1 MFSFA
6 LKNLWTRKS
15 KAFLSAL
22 SIIMATTIGLLAF
35 NISCQVEDGIVE
47 TVTYYDTLVG
57 PSGSE
62 TELALN
68 TLFFTGAPIGTISYE
83 NYENLKKDIRVNEA
97 IPFAMGD
104 SYKGAKIVG
113 TDSKYLENN
122 KLHAGRLFE
131 NEFEAVFG
139 YNVAKDNNLGVGDTF
154 FTSHGISETG
164 DTGHTHNTPYTVS
177 GILKKTNTAYD
188 NVVFVNISDVWSIHS
203 HGDDVHIEAKE
214 QEEHHEEEHHEDH
227 HHGEVTAILVK
238 SKNPTMQSMLANEL
252 NKISGIQ
259 AINPTTVIRNVME
272 NIDLSKQIV
281 YILCFVIGIMAFMI
295 IYIIAL
301 LNMHDSKK
309 DIKLMRLLGISKG
322 KINGILIIQN
332 LTVTF
337 ISIILSVFLCRI
349 LLLAVN
355 EFTSSMGIV
364 INYMKIYS
372 TEYLIILA
380 VVVLSLIPSFIANIK
395 SFKEDPIKS

>member
-35 NISCQVEDGIVE
+35 NISSQVEDGIVE

-57 PSGSE
+57 PTGSE

-68 TLFFTGAPIGTISYE
+68 TLFFTGTPIGTISYE
-83 NYENLKKDIRVNEA
+83 NYEKLKNDIRVNEA

-122 KLHAGRLFE
+122 KLYDGKLVE
-131 NEFEAVFG
+131 NKFEAVFG
-139 YNVAKDNNLGVGDTF
+139 YNVAKNSKLSVGDTF

-164 DTGHTHNTPYTVS
+164 DTGHSHNTPYTVS

-188 NVVFVNISDVWSIHS
+188 NVVFVNIADVWTIHS
-203 HGDDVHIEAKE
+203 HGD
-214 QEEHHEEEHHEDH
+214 EEHEEEHEEQHEEQH
-227 HHGEVTAILVK
+227 HEENHNGEVTAILVK
-238 SKNPTMQSMLANEL
+238 SKNLTMQSMLTNEL
-252 NKISGIQ
+252 NKIAGIQ
-259 AINPTTVIRNVME
+259 AVNPTTVIRNVME

-281 YILCFVIGIMAFMI
+281 YILCFVIGIMVFMI
-295 IYIIAL
+295 IYIISL

-322 KINGILIIQN
+322 KINGILVIQN
-332 LTVTF
+332 LTITLL
-337 ISIILSVFLCRI
+337 SIVFSVLLCRV
-349 LLLAVN
+349 LLFAVN
-355 EFTSSMGIV
+355 GFTSSMGIV
-364 INYMKIYS
+364 INHMKVYNA
-372 TEYLIILA
+372 EYLIILA
-380 VVVLSLIPSFIANIK
+380 IVILSLIPSFIANIK
-395 SFKEDPIKS
+395 SFKEDPIKA

>member
-35 NISCQVEDGIVE
+35 NISSQVEDGIVE

-57 PSGSE
+57 PTGSE

-68 TLFFTGAPIGTISYE
+68 TLFFTGTPIGTISYE
-83 NYENLKKDIRVNEA
+83 NYEKLKNDIRVNEA

-113 TDSKYLENN
+113 TDSKYLKNN
-122 KLHAGRLFE
+122 KLYDGKLFE
-131 NEFEAVFG
+131 NKFEAVFG
-139 YNVAKDNNLGVGDTF
+139 YNVAKSNKLAVGDTF

-164 DTGHTHNTPYTVS
+164 DTGHSHNTPYTVS
-177 GILKKTNTAYD
+177 EILKKTNTAYD
-188 NVVFVNISDVWSIHS
+188 NVVFVNITDVWSIHS
-203 HGDDVHIEAKE
+203 RGED
-214 QEEHHEEEHHEDH
+214 EHNEEEHHEDEE

-238 SKNPTMQSMLANEL
+238 SKNPTMQSILSSEL
-252 NKISGIQ
+252 NKIAGIQ
-259 AINPTTVIRNVME
+259 AVNPTTVIRNVME

-322 KINGILIIQN
+322 KINGILVIQN
-332 LTVTF
+332 LTITLV
-337 ISIILSVFLCRI
+337 SIVFSVFLCRV
-349 LLLAVN
+349 LLFAVN
-355 EFTSSMGIV
+355 GFTSSMGIV
-364 INYMKIYS
+364 INHMKVYS
-372 TEYLIILA
+372 AEYLIILA
-380 VVVLSLIPSFIANIK
+380 IVILSLIPSFIANIK